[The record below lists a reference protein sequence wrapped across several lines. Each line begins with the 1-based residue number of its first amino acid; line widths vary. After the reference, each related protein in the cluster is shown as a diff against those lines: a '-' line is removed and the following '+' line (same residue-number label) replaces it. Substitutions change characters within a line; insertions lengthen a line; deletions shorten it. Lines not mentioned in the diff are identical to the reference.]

1 VVRPNYY
8 THKIDLKSY
17 YYYFLYSKMENNKL
31 IKVGKPTVSPTTPS
45 LVGKP
50 TVSPT
55 TPSLKGN
62 TQETTL
68 REGVVGETVGFP
80 TFLTTLDEK
89 EMKAY
94 LIAKDH
100 LGSSFQLE
108 KSNGFLKWKKSVSS

>member
-1 VVRPNYY
+1 
-8 THKIDLKSY
+8 
-17 YYYFLYSKMENNKL
+17 
-31 IKVGKPTVSPTTPS
+31 
-45 LVGKP
+45 
-50 TVSPT
+50 
-55 TPSLKGN
+55 
-62 TQETTL
+62 L

>member
-1 VVRPNYY
+1 
-8 THKIDLKSY
+8 
-17 YYYFLYSKMENNKL
+17 MENNKL

-45 LVGKP
+45 LNV
-50 TVSPT
+50 VSCVFP
-55 TPSLKGN
+55 
-62 TQETTL
+62 L
-68 REGVVGETVGFP
+68 REGVVGETVGFPTREGVVGSPPTAIGDALRPQTVGFP